1 MYVSET
7 DQIQNVK
14 QTLNLPTNLGNF
26 VLPTNL
32 GNFVRGARI
41 PKFRKI
47 YSFWGP
53 WPHTPILLS
62 ITTNFIFM
70 GATGRSCEATPQI
83 VLWVTEYSLYKH
95 WPLPCEHTYRSG
107 NKHCDGNVLTS
118 SFPRSSGPW
127 TRYPYTLFC
136 LPYASLGLTVNTL
149 MRSCACS
156 MALRFL
162 VVK

>member
-47 YSFWGP
+47 
-53 WPHTPILLS
+53 
-62 ITTNFIFM
+62 
-70 GATGRSCEATPQI
+70 
-83 VLWVTEYSLYKH
+83 
-95 WPLPCEHTYRSG
+95 
-107 NKHCDGNVLTS
+107 
-118 SFPRSSGPW
+118 
-127 TRYPYTLFC
+127 
-136 LPYASLGLTVNTL
+136 
-149 MRSCACS
+149 
-156 MALRFL
+156 
-162 VVK
+162 